1 MIYALLCILLVC
13 NITRILSAES
23 LMILSQA
30 AKIKANL
37 VVAAFASWAFACYES
52 RWVCDS
58 LVGFELADRWY
69 GRQLFFMQSSGRYHR
84 YVYI

>member
-1 MIYALLCILLVC
+1 MLCYVLLVC
-13 NITRILSAES
+13 NITRVLSGKS

-37 VVAAFASWAFACYES
+37 VVAAFASWGFACYES

-69 GRQLFFMQSSGRYHR
+69 GRQ
-84 YVYI
+84 